1 MLFILYYSIYMLST
15 SDKTHTNIS
24 RSISRNIESE
34 NNSLPIYRSE
44 VYEKE
49 SNENLKKIK
58 ENLIKKE
65 QFVAKDLSNITEKDY
80 QEIELENKN
89 VNELDKINSNN
100 LILVYNDTEC
110 KFTFYNANK
119 SILGSFNFKQLVKYI
134 GRQIDSTFYSNIESG
149 YSEEIIKSFLGE
161 ILVDPIT
168 GKIHFNLK
176 THIDSPFMG
185 NIDLLI
191 KLNNLFYS
199 YEKNDL
205 INDLNSIQN
214 EKIQY
219 TLKLSL
225 KQFIYLMINHTLKII
240 AIATDDNVEQSMKEK
255 LLKYSVALTY
265 RINSFM
271 KEHLENYNKQY
282 KSLYNNLEKI
292 TKMKK
297 ILNTKI
303 DTLEHKINKQNE
315 LIFSVINGKPV
326 EQKSEIIT
334 EKDFEK
340 FFSED
345 SALNDQ
351 NNFYSEFVPDESEKN
366 KSNESYLITDT
377 ANLTNSD
384 VSMII

>member
-1 MLFILYYSIYMLST
+1 
-15 SDKTHTNIS
+15 
-24 RSISRNIESE
+24 
-34 NNSLPIYRSE
+34 
-44 VYEKE
+44 
-49 SNENLKKIK
+49 
-58 ENLIKKE
+58 
-65 QFVAKDLSNITEKDY
+65 
-80 QEIELENKN
+80 
-89 VNELDKINSNN
+89 
-100 LILVYNDTEC
+100 
-110 KFTFYNANK
+110 
-119 SILGSFNFKQLVKYI
+119 
-134 GRQIDSTFYSNIESG
+134 
-149 YSEEIIKSFLGE
+149 
-161 ILVDPIT
+161 
-168 GKIHFNLK
+168 
-176 THIDSPFMG
+176 MG